1 MLDAGIYLGTGVAR
15 REKTVDN
22 VIRGNT
28 ISGHKMKTR
37 CITAGP
43 GVALAA
49 NKVSDNVCIDADNPA
64 ARP

>member
-1 MLDAGIYLGTGVAR
+1 VG
-15 REKTVDN
+15 N

-28 ISGHKMKTR
+28 ISGHKMRTR

-43 GVALAA
+43 GVALAT